1 MVIASEVSLYERL
14 GGYDAIAE
22 FVDDLLPRLQSDP
35 ELGVYWK
42 GHSRVSLRTERQ
54 LIVDYLCEIS
64 GGPVY
69 YRGRDM
75 KEAHDGLDISERDW
89 GIFIKHFEDCL
100 DSLAILGKNRDD
112 CIVMVEDVGNVIV
125 ETA

>member
-1 MVIASEVSLYERL
+1 VSASKISLYKRL

-22 FVDDLLPRLQSDP
+22 FVDNLLPRLRNDL

-42 GHSRVSLRTERQ
+42 GHSRNSLRTERQ
-54 LIVDYLCEIS
+54 LTVDYLCEIS

-75 KEAHDGLDISERDW
+75 KVAHDGLDISEPDW
-89 GIFIKHFEDCL
+89 SIFIKHFEDCL
-100 DSLAILGKNRDD
+100 DSLDIQGKDRYD
-112 CIVMVEDVGNVIV
+112 CMTIVEDIENVII
-125 ETA
+125 ENA